1 MSHKFLQPETYYNDE
16 EKALDRVE
24 PAWAKAALCF
34 RTGSRFAHQPGS
46 IRGLSLLEINKQL
59 KARKKRFRAGDTM
72 ELLHAIRCCAEEN
85 LPLPTWVALEFNS
98 RFEQFLQPDDP
109 TSLDDIFFS
118 KNLPVSKKHAI
129 KARRNWRIGSELWWN
144 VWEAVENYSSLDDAL
159 EAILKGGNYGVG
171 KTTARK
177 LVLMIDK
184 NQRELLG
191 KPDIDLMKYFKR
203 KKSY

>member
-24 PAWAKAALCF
+24 PAWAKAALFF
-34 RTGSRFAHQPGS
+34 RTGSRFGHQPS
-46 IRGLSLLEINKQL
+46 SARCLSLLKIWEEL
-59 KARKKRFRAGDTM
+59 EARKKRFRAGDTM

-98 RFEQFLQPDDP
+98 RFKQFLQPDDP

-118 KNLPVSKKHAI
+118 KNLPVSKKNAI
-129 KARRNWRIGSELWWN
+129 KARRNWQVGTELWWG
-144 VWEAVENYSSLDDAL
+144 VWEVAENYSSLDDAL
-159 EAILKGGNYGVG
+159 EATLKAGNYGIG

-203 KKSY
+203 KKAY